1 MRGVDGDSVRFLRDQ
16 VRPKAPG
23 GYTLLSFSSFPLC
36 RARKTTHE
44 HQHELQHGWESKSK
58 IFCLARKCFFSSSIV
73 SRKGVA
79 AA

>member
-1 MRGVDGDSVRFLRDQ
+1 MVIRYGFCVTRFGQRHPEVIPYFRL
-16 VRPKAPG
+16 V
-23 GYTLLSFSSFPLC
+23 SFPLC